1 MAFITIYCGV
11 FVYLFVGM
19 IYIMKYGK
27 IYSLLTEFGI
37 AFAFDQIKSL
47 PSQLIIYWV
56 CIRRCGN
63 LQINEDFG
71 GKWDDELMVD
81 SGVDQSLF
89 SYLRE
94 KTNKFIE
101 NKIISNLIIAMTL
114 FLCLV
119 IFSELSIA
127 DLID

>member
-1 MAFITIYCGV
+1 M
-11 FVYLFVGM
+11 
-19 IYIMKYGK
+19 
-27 IYSLLTEFGI
+27 
-37 AFAFDQIKSL
+37 
-47 PSQLIIYWV
+47 IIYWTF
-56 CIRRCGN
+56 IRRCGN
-63 LQINEDFG
+63 LQVNEDFG
-71 GKWDDELMVD
+71 GKWDDEVMVD
-81 SGVDQSLF
+81 NGIDQSLF

-101 NKIISNLIIAMTL
+101 NKVISNLIIAMTL